1 MYACCSPWASC
12 SAGTLRQPTISHH
25 YEQVLWS
32 RQWCVIVSM
41 KNAGVV
47 CSGVEIRGVHA
58 TFALV
63 HARFDC
69 HQRFI
74 SWISGILDVFMAQ
87 VGCLETSLKP
97 PSSLHYIKVVFPDQ
111 KEQQISVDSFMGLLK
126 LKRHFVFLKWRV
138 YCWSKCSVLVI
149 LDRILNWWNPMKVRF
164 KWKDVTINNLSKELT
179 RCSWIMF
186 QGHKK
191 YDHASVLL

>member
-1 MYACCSPWASC
+1 MD
-12 SAGTLRQPTISHH
+12 Q
-25 YEQVLWS
+25 QVS
-32 RQWCVIVSM
+32 INSIVD
-41 KNAGVV
+41 VV

-164 KWKDVTINNLSKELT
+164 KWKDVTINNLSKEYFEFPM
-179 RCSWIMF
+179 SAI
-186 QGHKK
+186 
-191 YDHASVLL
+191 DPLLLNYVPGTQKIWPCFSSTLNVAVSENQ